1 MVVGSLVIFI
11 LWLLLV
17 REWTASSLAA
27 GAVVALVAVGLQ
39 RLLLGR
45 PTSAAAFFR
54 RPWGVVAFLFTLIGR
69 LTVST
74 LYTCRL
80 ILFGGE
86 EGRIIAL
93 PIRIDD
99 PFAQYVL
106 LHSITLTPSTISLL
120 LDGDLLYI
128 HWLAAKGSEGDW
140 RKVTGSLERRLRRPE
155 SEAADDRC

>member
-1 MVVGSLVIFI
+1 MVVGSLLIFI

-17 REWTASSLAA
+17 REWTVVSLAA
-27 GAVVALVAVGLQ
+27 GAAVTLIAVGLQ

-45 PTSAAAFFR
+45 PTSAAVFIG
-54 RPWGVVAFLFTLIGR
+54 RPWRVVAFLFTLIGR
-69 LTVST
+69 LMTST

-93 PIRIDD
+93 PIGVDD

-128 HWLAAKGSEGDW
+128 HWLAVKGSEGDW
-140 RKVTGSLERRLRRPE
+140 RKITGSLERRLRRP
-155 SEAADDRC
+155 RKRGGT